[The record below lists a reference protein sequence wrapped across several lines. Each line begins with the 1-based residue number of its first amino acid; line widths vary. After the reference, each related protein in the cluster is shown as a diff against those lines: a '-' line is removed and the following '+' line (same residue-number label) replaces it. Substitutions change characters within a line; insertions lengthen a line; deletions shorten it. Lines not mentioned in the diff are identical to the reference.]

1 MLEDNQVVH
10 IAINLNY
17 FIHFILIVN
26 AYPNTL
32 VKILCKLKRFPSLYP
47 PLTTLFILGWYGN
60 RWYGNV
66 TATTNGECSLADIER
81 LTQGALAFNSLPAI
95 NELISSNQP
104 TISGRTPTQLYEGI
118 RSYVSERKS
127 EEFFQRE
134 FRIEEIFIYDGLWA
148 LALAL
153 NKTIEQGFDITRVN
167 YTADSEYLK
176 AFYDNVIGLDFQGWS
191 GRMSFVGNERYDGR
205 VQVLEFVNA
214 SLQFRGHLRNIPRNP
229 SDFANTSGIWYDKES
244 DYTSWR
250 ADLASD
256 GISMHPIHVSIFPL
270 VLVLSVAACLYV
282 TGIVAVLLVCWCR
295 RMRPVTTS
303 EPAITVTILSGTY
316 FLFLLAVL
324 LPVDG
329 RYLGAGSGYVGG
341 VIFCQTRYWLLAVSI
356 SVIFGAML
364 GKAAKFYIIVI
375 KQRFDYSARLRP
387 VYLLLFPLVLLLLD
401 TAYFLVWLFVSPQV
415 LTTHEIASGRENP
428 PRYIVTECL
437 AQDDTADQVFLWLLI
452 ASKSLLVLVGL
463 FLAYNLRKVT
473 HKSLR
478 YSGTITWTMYNTC
491 IFSLGIVLVLLLVS
505 RLEIR
510 YSLSALL
517 SLAEGV
523 IAATIVSGPI
533 LYYLVKDP
541 KGEDFF
547 RSSAKTSFPE
557 SQDLM
562 KMRIEVLTK
571 ENIAMKRTID
581 KYTKVDNTV
590 EMESLEFS
598 TVMQDTT

>member
-1 MLEDNQVVH
+1 M
-10 IAINLNY
+10 
-17 FIHFILIVN
+17 N
-26 AYPNTL
+26 AYPNTV
-32 VKILCKLKRFPSLYP
+32 VKILCQLKKFPSLYP
-47 PLTTLFILGWYGN
+47 PLTTWFYYGWFGNTWYGDP
-60 RWYGNV
+60 V
-66 TATTNGECSLADIER
+66 KATNGTCNVQDIQI
-81 LTQGALAFNSLPAI
+81 LTEGALAVNSIPRSAELFNSTTV
-95 NELISSNQP
+95 
-104 TISGRTPTQLYEGI
+104 TISGRTPGEIYEDYRTWI
-118 RSYVSERKS
+118 SAVKS
-127 EEFFQRE
+127 PEFFE
-134 FRIEEIFIYDGLWA
+134 KHFRIEEIYLYDGLWA

-205 VQVLEFVNA
+205 IQVLEFVNA

-250 ADLASD
+250 PDLASD

-282 TGIVAVLLVCWCR
+282 TGIVVVLLVCWFR

-541 KGEDFF
+541 KGE
-547 RSSAKTSFPE
+547 S
-557 SQDLM
+557 LM
-562 KMRIEVLTK
+562 KTDANSTFPINSEMLEMRIK
-571 ENIAMKRTID
+571 
-581 KYTKVDNTV
+581 
-590 EMESLEFS
+590 SLEGEINRLKSGNTRKES
-598 TVMQDTT
+598 TEQSFEKTIETTWVEDVSFKANN